1 MLDKEYESDSEL
13 APSITNSIFSLESA
27 MSVSTKPTT
36 EGPSED
42 EPGIDGI
49 IKLLTTDEELKLLY
63 TKVIKTSKIDSNKFQ
78 RNFRRLLRQFSID
91 LKDELPGELAKVPI
105 FIRTCKGT
113 IAGRI
118 WTAIDY
124 RQERLPETLIQE
136 PLDEVLKKQ
145 RLAKY
150 LSQRIPAEATK
161 LLSGST
167 SVDPDVEELRSKAT
181 RSSAAMRL
189 SKDDIIGDKDLRSYS
204 EDDMI
209 GSKDLRSDSE
219 DDMIGNE
226 DCISDSEESSS
237 SGSSDGIDSALRY
250 SSALEGIIRQSEALA
265 RFRVNFQAWYVYRS
279 NLF

>member
-1 MLDKEYESDSEL
+1 
-13 APSITNSIFSLESA
+13 

-49 IKLLTTDEELKLLY
+49 VKLLTTDVELKLLY

-91 LKDELPGELAKVPI
+91 LKNELPGELAKVPI

-150 LSQRIPAEATK
+150 LSQRIPATK
-161 LLSGST
+161 LLSGSI

-181 RSSAAMRL
+181 RSSAAMRP
-189 SKDDIIGDKDLRSYS
+189 SKDDIIDNKDLRSYS

-219 DDMIGNE
+219 DDMTSNE
-226 DCISDSEESSS
+226 DRISDSEESSS

-265 RFRVNFQAWYVYRS
+265 CFRINFQAWYVY
-279 NLF
+279 